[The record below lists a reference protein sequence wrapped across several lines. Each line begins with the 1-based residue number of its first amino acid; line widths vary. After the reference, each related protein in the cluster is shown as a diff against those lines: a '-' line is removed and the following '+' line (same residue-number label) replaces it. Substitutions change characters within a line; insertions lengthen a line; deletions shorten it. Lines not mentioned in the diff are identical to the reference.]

1 MRMYDGFKCGIR
13 SASIAVIIS
22 VVGGK
27 GSALAKCTTS
37 HLREMTSYL
46 YSRGGSTADT
56 GSSSSTASGVCQRER
71 VEGHS
76 AVCAHGERCVAW
88 PR

>member
-22 VVGGK
+22 GVGGK
-27 GSALAKCTTS
+27 GRALAKCTTS

-46 YSRGGSTADT
+46 YSRGGSTAHAKQQY
-56 GSSSSTASGVCQRER
+56 SK
-71 VEGHS
+71 
-76 AVCAHGERCVAW
+76 RCVSERESGGA
-88 PR
+88 

>member
-22 VVGGK
+22 MVGGK

-46 YSRGGSTADT
+46 YSREGRSRQQA
-56 GSSSSTASGVCQRER
+56 AAAVQQAVCVRER
-71 VEGHS
+71 ESGR
-76 AVCAHGERCVAW
+76 A
-88 PR
+88 